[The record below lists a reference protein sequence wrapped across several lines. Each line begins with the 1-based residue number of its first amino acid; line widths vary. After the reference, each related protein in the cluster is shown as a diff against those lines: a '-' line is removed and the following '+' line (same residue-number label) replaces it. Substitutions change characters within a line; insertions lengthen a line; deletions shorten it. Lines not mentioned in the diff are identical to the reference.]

1 MEGRIAIRDVR
12 VELDDRVAAI
22 ASIHG
27 ATGLAFAAKIEVL
40 PVRRG
45 DLAGAEPSG
54 GGLAMQGF
62 DQASEGTTVRL
73 LAHVPDA
80 DRGQRAARRNLAD
93 LGHAAEPD
101 VGGLGDQRGQEGAPF
116 GMRASRLHVAEH
128 IGEARPSVDFL
139 KEIGDSHARQQSI
152 QPTGEHT
159 CLWIIFGLRL
169 RQRQP
174 IAIED
179 RTGALTGCQLLRH
192 LQKSPVEKVAG
203 RAAPCGRRDRRR
215 QSE

>member
-1 MEGRIAIRDVR
+1 MLI
-12 VELDDRVAAI
+12 
-22 ASIHG
+22 
-27 ATGLAFAAKIEVL
+27 
-40 PVRRG
+40 
-45 DLAGAEPSG
+45 
-54 GGLAMQGF
+54 
-62 DQASEGTTVRL
+62 
-73 LAHVPDA
+73 
-80 DRGQRAARRNLAD
+80 GQRAARCNPAD

-116 GMRASRLHVAEH
+116 GMRASRLHMAEH

-159 CLWIIFGLRL
+159 SLWIIFGLRL

-179 RTGALTGCQLLRH
+179 RTGALTGRQLLRH
-192 LQKSPVEKVAG
+192 LQKSPVE
-203 RAAPCGRRDRRR
+203 
-215 QSE
+215 